1 MEYKYKV
8 VDPKE
13 IKVRLDVV
21 KQEQKQ
27 WVQLYFDTLENL
39 FTRGNKKEVEHRW
52 RFLSKSR
59 P

>member
-1 MEYKYKV
+1 MEYKHKV

-13 IKVRLDVV
+13 IKMRFDVI
-21 KQEQKQ
+21 KQEPKQ
-27 WVQLYFDTLENL
+27 WVQLYFDRLEKN
-39 FTRGNKKEVEHRW
+39 FTGGNKKEVEHKW

>member
-27 WVQLYFDTLENL
+27 WVQLYFDKLEKL
-39 FTRGNKKEVEHRW
+39 FTRW